1 MFLHMFFSPD
11 VASAC
16 IAGVELIQV
25 VLSVTD
31 FSGKLTETWKIIL
44 SYKSYIVFL

>member
-1 MFLHMFFSPD
+1 MFVFPD

-31 FSGKLTETWKIIL
+31 FSGDFTEILKIIL
-44 SYKSYIVFL
+44 SFYDI